1 MTPPAPLP
9 APGGPPTPSA
19 FPAPGAPSALG
30 APPALDAVPATGTTF
45 TSGTTPAS
53 DAPFAPDALRQLV
66 REVLRE
72 VLPALAGP
80 PGPVDVNPDRP
91 ESAQSYLDRVPVR
104 LGSDADLHAFV
115 VEILRL
121 AGDPQRRLDLLAG
134 RLRFTM
140 ASASG
145 KPVIP
150 DDARPIWPQS
160 LRDHGGPGPGTGPG
174 GPAGLAGAPP
184 TGEPRASEPR
194 AGAPGAGAPLTG
206 ERSGGAALTAR
217 RVEKGAVTERA
228 VSAAAK
234 AGERLVLGPRAV
246 LTPLARD
253 KARALGVP
261 IEKER

>member
-1 MTPPAPLP
+1 MT
-9 APGGPPTPSA
+9 S
-19 FPAPGAPSALG
+19 LG
-30 APPALDAVPATGTTF
+30 
-45 TSGTTPAS
+45 
-53 DAPFAPDALRQLV
+53 APFAPDALRQLV

-80 PGPVDVNPDRP
+80 PGPVDVHSDRP
-91 ESAQSYLDRVPVR
+91 EPAQSHIERVPVR

-134 RLRFTM
+134 RLRFTV

-145 KPVIP
+145 PPVIP
-150 DDARPIWPQS
+150 KDSRHIWPQI
-160 LRDHGGPGPGTGPG
+160 LRDHAEPGLDTDPG
-174 GPAGLAGAPP
+174 GLAGLAGAPP
-184 TGEPRASEPR
+184 TGEPRAGTPPTGEPR
-194 AGAPGAGAPLTG
+194 AGAPRAGEP
-206 ERSGGAALTAR
+206 RGGAALTAR

-228 VSAAAK
+228 VIAAAR

>member
-1 MTPPAPLP
+1 MTSL
-9 APGGPPTPSA
+9 
-19 FPAPGAPSALG
+19 
-30 APPALDAVPATGTTF
+30 
-45 TSGTTPAS
+45 

-80 PGPVDVNPDRP
+80 PGPVDVHADRP
-91 ESAQSYLDRVPVR
+91 EPAQSRVDRVPVR

-121 AGDPQRRLDLLAG
+121 ADDPQRRLDLLAG

-145 KPVIP
+145 QPVIP
-150 DDARPIWPQS
+150 KDSRHIWPQI
-160 LRDHGGPGPGTGPG
+160 LRDHEEPGPDT
-174 GPAGLAGAPP
+174 GPAGLAGTPP
-184 TGEPRASEPR
+184 TGEPRAGEPRAETPR
-194 AGAPGAGAPLTG
+194 AGAPRAGEP
-206 ERSGGAALTAR
+206 RGGAALTAR

-228 VSAAAK
+228 VIAAAR

>member
-1 MTPPAPLP
+1 MTSL
-9 APGGPPTPSA
+9 
-19 FPAPGAPSALG
+19 
-30 APPALDAVPATGTTF
+30 
-45 TSGTTPAS
+45 
-53 DAPFAPDALRQLV
+53 DAPFAPDALRELV

-72 VLPALAGP
+72 VLPAVAGP
-80 PGPVDVNPDRP
+80 PGPVDVHADRP
-91 ESAQSYLDRVPVR
+91 EPAQSPIDRVPVR

-140 ASASG
+140 AAASG
-145 KPVIP
+145 QPVIP
-150 DDARPIWPQS
+150 KDSRHIWPQS
-160 LRDHGGPGPGTGPG
+160 LRDHEEPGPDTGPG

-184 TGEPRASEPR
+184 TGEPRAGAAPAGGRRAWEPR
-194 AGAPGAGAPLTG
+194 
-206 ERSGGAALTAR
+206 GGAALTAR

-228 VSAAAK
+228 VIAAAR